1 MRKQRKWWLV
11 MGAVVVVLFI
21 SSSMT
26 YGQQTL
32 IPVLQRLLAGQPG
45 RGLLSGI
52 DFTYAG
58 TRISIRH
65 LGYFAF
71 IEFFLR
77 KSAHV
82 AIYFLLGLAGSFGLQ
97 KRVTPTW
104 LRVVLTVLACAGVA
118 AFDEFHQLLT
128 GGRSPLF
135 QDVMLDTVAA
145 AVAVGL
151 GLLVTRRRS

>member
-32 IPVLQRLLAGQPG
+32 IPLLQRLLARQPG

-65 LGYFAF
+65 LGYFASLNFSCASRRMSRF
-71 IEFFLR
+71 IFC
-77 KSAHV
+77 
-82 AIYFLLGLAGSFGLQ
+82 LGS
-97 KRVTPTW
+97 P
-104 LRVVLTVLACAGVA
+104 A
-118 AFDEFHQLLT
+118 AS
-128 GGRSPLF
+128 GCKNG
-135 QDVMLDTVAA
+135 
-145 AVAVGL
+145 
-151 GLLVTRRRS
+151 